1 MCVCFSLLFHI
12 SFLTFSDWN
21 LFFFKSYLFM
31 YVFLAVLGL
40 CCSALA
46 FSSWDKQRL
55 HFVVVCSLLIVMA
68 SLVAEHGL

>member
-1 MCVCFSLLFHI
+1 
-12 SFLTFSDWN
+12 
-21 LFFFKSYLFM
+21 M

-55 HFVVVCSLLIVMA
+55 HFVVVCRLLIVMA